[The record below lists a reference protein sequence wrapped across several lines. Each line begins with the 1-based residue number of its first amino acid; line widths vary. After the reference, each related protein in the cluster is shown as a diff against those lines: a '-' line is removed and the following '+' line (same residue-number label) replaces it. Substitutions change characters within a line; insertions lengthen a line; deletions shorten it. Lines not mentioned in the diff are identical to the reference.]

1 MLVYEVGGGL
11 MPNIKSAKKRVTI
24 GAKREKAN
32 VKVEGAMKNS
42 IKKAAKTTDIKDIND
57 AVKKVD
63 KSLKKGIIKKNTAAR
78 KKASLMKKANQA

>member
-1 MLVYEVGGGL
+1 

-63 KSLKKGIIKKNTAAR
+63 KSLKKGIIKKNTASR